1 MIIAL
6 FFIIVIGGTTALTL
20 LLDLSLWFIPLWFLI
35 SVLSAFLVIILSI
48 IIGIPFSKL
57 GKVNGKIKH
66 FYIRHLSDFTRLLL
80 RIRITHISGKEH
92 IPKSN
97 FVIYANH
104 KSNTDP
110 FTLVSAI
117 RKPMGFAAKS
127 GVFTIPII
135 KHWLRSFGCI
145 NINRDNDR
153 EAIKEI
159 LIGIKHVE
167 AGLSMAIF
175 PEGGI
180 KTRET
185 TLMEEVKPGA
195 YRLATKPEVPI
206 LPVAIIGARHIT
218 KNAPFRCSKLQVIIL
233 PMIEPSVYNQMT
245 TVELGDHVKEL
256 INDTIIKHT
265 KGNL

>member
-1 MIIAL
+1 MIIFL
-6 FFIIVIGGTTALTL
+6 FYFVIIGLTTL
-20 LLDLSLWFIPLWFLI
+20 LSILVPLPLWFMPLWLLI
-35 SVLSAFLVIILSI
+35 SIIAALLLVILSI
-48 IIGIPFSKL
+48 IIGIPFSKI
-57 GKVNGKIKH
+57 GKVDGKIKH
-66 FYIRHLSDFTRLLL
+66 FYIRHLSDFTRMIL
-80 RIRITHISGKEH
+80 RMRITKVIGKEN
-92 IPKSN
+92 IPNSN

-110 FTLVSAI
+110 FTLVSSI
-117 RKPMGFAAKS
+117 RRPMGFAAKS

-159 LIGIKHVE
+159 LVGIKNVE

-180 KTRET
+180 KSRET

-195 YRLATKPEVPI
+195 YRLATKPQVPI
-206 LPVAIIGARHIT
+206 LPVAIIGARHIQ
-218 KNAPFRCSKLQVIIL
+218 KNAPFKCSKLQVIIL
-233 PMIEPSVYNQMT
+233 PMIEPSVYNEMT

-256 INDTIIKHT
+256 INQTIITYT